1 VAFIVASVPYHD
13 QEHDSMEGAMFWL
26 LAVTSG
32 IAMIAVMVV
41 DEVDWRVRLRER
53 QMIFWDD

>member
-1 VAFIVASVPYHD
+1 
-13 QEHDSMEGAMFWL
+13 MEGAMFWL

>member
-1 VAFIVASVPYHD
+1 
-13 QEHDSMEGAMFWL
+13 MFWL

-41 DEVDWRVRLRER
+41 DEIDWRVRLRER
-53 QMIFWDD
+53 QMIAWDD

>member
-1 VAFIVASVPYHD
+1 VAFIVAPVPCHD

-32 IAMIAVMVV
+32 NAMIAVMVV
-41 DEVDWRVRLRER
+41 DEVDWRIRLRER
-53 QMIFWDD
+53 QMIAWDD